1 MRRKLTALFMAGILL
16 CISGCQSRKVSTNSE
31 NITPTLPIVNIA
43 EEKQA
48 TATKEPT
55 QVPTETPTP
64 FVPEKEQ
71 PKMTVTELSEAWE
84 ERYSEITLSKTLKKM
99 GYDTPVMTQRLG
111 ADPYAMVYDG
121 RVYLYMTGDVL
132 EYTNKKVSSNTYS
145 RINTIAVVSSDDL
158 VNWTDHGT
166 IYAAGRN
173 GASKW
178 GNNSWAPAACYKEI
192 DGKTKFFL
200 YFANNGNGIGVLTAD
215 SPTGPFTDPLGCAL
229 ISRKTPNCGNVE
241 WLFDPAVLI
250 DDDGSAYLYF
260 GGGVPAGK
268 DAHPQTARV
277 VKLGSDMISIEGEPQ
292 TIDAPFLFEDSGIN
306 KIGDTYYYSYCT
318 NWNVE
323 SHKDEAAEYGFRNAE
338 IAYMTS
344 KSPMGPFTYAGVVLK
359 NPGVYYGCYGN
370 NHHCMFSYQGEW
382 YITYHTQMLEAA
394 MNISGGYRA
403 TGITKINVREDGTV
417 ERVEKANRQMLT
429 QKKPL
434 NPYFQ
439 TEAETMATMGGL
451 NTVQEGLQSINC
463 GSGNMALS
471 EIHTGDWLALYGV
484 DFGDEGAQSFSA
496 NVRAKEGVTGIIQLR
511 LDRTDGEV
519 IGYLQIGEH
528 MDNEYHESSA
538 KLLRKV
544 CGEHD
549 LVMVFAGEG
558 YFVDSWRFDH
568 E

>member
-1 MRRKLTALFMAGILL
+1 M
-16 CISGCQSRKVSTNSE
+16 
-31 NITPTLPIVNIA
+31 
-43 EEKQA
+43 
-48 TATKEPT
+48 
-55 QVPTETPTP
+55 
-64 FVPEKEQ
+64 
-71 PKMTVTELSEAWE
+71 
-84 ERYSEITLSKTLKKM
+84 
-99 GYDTPVMTQRLG
+99 
-111 ADPYAMVYDG
+111 
-121 RVYLYMTGDVL
+121 
-132 EYTNKKVSSNTYS
+132 
-145 RINTIAVVSSDDL
+145 
-158 VNWTDHGT
+158 
-166 IYAAGRN
+166 
-173 GASKW
+173 
-178 GNNSWAPAACYKEI
+178 
-192 DGKTKFFL
+192 
-200 YFANNGNGIGVLTAD
+200 
-215 SPTGPFTDPLGCAL
+215 
-229 ISRKTPNCGNVE
+229 
-241 WLFDPAVLI
+241 
-250 DDDGSAYLYF
+250 
-260 GGGVPAGK
+260 
-268 DAHPQTARV
+268 
-277 VKLGSDMISIEGEPQ
+277 
-292 TIDAPFLFEDSGIN
+292 
-306 KIGDTYYYSYCT
+306 
-318 NWNVE
+318 
-323 SHKDEAAEYGFRNAE
+323 
-338 IAYMTS
+338 
-344 KSPMGPFTYAGVVLK
+344 K

-434 NPYFQ
+434 NPYLQ